1 MSPRALLFITVFN
14 SILGLSVLFPV
25 LPPLGRALGLSELE
39 VGSLSTSYALM
50 QFLLSPMWGRR
61 SERVGRKPVLM
72 MGIVGF
78 SASFA
83 LFAVVARLGLGG
95 HFGHAAIFGG
105 LLVARLIGGAFSS
118 ATLPT
123 AQAYIADTTGRADR
137 TAGMALVGA
146 AFGLGVVFGPALG
159 GALAAISLLTPV
171 YFSAGFAL
179 LNAAFVWFK
188 LPEPKKHVALSTE
201 ARSGALTKRLWP
213 LLMVGLSLSLS
224 SVAMEQTVAFYYQD
238 RLSLDAQATA
248 KTVGLALVFYGIV
261 AVFAQGYIVRR
272 TGLSPATLM
281 RLGVPIA
288 LVGFVGLIFA
298 HSFWELT
305 AALAVQ
311 GLGQG
316 LAMPGVSAAVSLSV
330 KDNEQGAAAGLNSSS
345 HALGRMLG
353 PVAGTSLYQLRP
365 EYPYWFSAGLL
376 TLLLVCLAF
385 VSRSLPR
392 GRDPAAQPPSG

>member
-1 MSPRALLFITVFN
+1 MRPRALLFITVFN

-61 SERVGRKPVLM
+61 SERIGRKPVLL
-72 MGIVGF
+72 MGILGF

-83 LFAVVARLGLGG
+83 AFALVAYLGLGG
-95 HFGHAAIFGG
+95 ALGHTAIFGG
-105 LLVARLIGGAFSS
+105 LLLSRLFGGAFSS
-118 ATLPT
+118 ATIPT
-123 AQAYIADTTGRADR
+123 AQAYIADTTERDDR

-146 AFGLGVVFGPALG
+146 AFGLGIVFGPAI
-159 GALAAISLLTPV
+159 GAALSTISMLAPV
-171 YFSAGFAL
+171 YFSAAFAL

-188 LPEPKKHVALSTE
+188 LPEPKRHVKSTGE
-201 ARSGALTKRLWP
+201 LRSSVLARRLWP
-213 LLMVGLSLSLS
+213 LLLVGLSLSLS

-238 RLSLDAQATA
+238 RLGLSAQGTA
-248 KTVGLALVFYGIV
+248 RTVGLALVFYGIV

-272 TGLSPATLM
+272 TGLSPTTLM
-281 RLGVPIA
+281 RAGVPIA
-288 LVGFVGLIFA
+288 LAGFLGLSFA
-298 HSFWELT
+298 QHFWELT
-305 AALAVQ
+305 VALAVQ

-316 LAMPGVSAAVSLSV
+316 LAMPGVSAAVSLGV
-330 KDNEQGAAAGLNSSS
+330 ADNEQGAAAGLSSSS

-353 PVAGTSLYQLRP
+353 PVVGTGLYQLRP

-376 TLLLVCLAF
+376 AILLLCLA
-385 VSRSLPR
+385 
-392 GRDPAAQPPSG
+392 AASSTFAQKHRPT